1 MAIVPEFFK
10 CNLWEIVLLFCKCN
24 LWEMVTEFFK
34 YNLWGRIREASLFMC
49 QGGAAFSYGGAENW
63 RRGLGGAKKS
73 VVDF

>member
-1 MAIVPEFFK
+1 MKIF
-10 CNLWEIVLLFCKCN
+10 NLKLIYIPL
-24 LWEMVTEFFK
+24 
-34 YNLWGRIREASLFMC
+34 GIGEASLFMC